1 MTVERLA
8 GILRDEHRSTLTEVE
23 SKELLAAAGVPVV
36 ETRLARDR
44 TEAAAAGRSL
54 GFPVGLKICSPQI
67 VHKSDCGGV
76 RLGLNTPGEIQEA
89 YDGIMAAVRRHHPQA
104 VIHGVA
110 VQKMAPPGVET
121 IIGVSRDPHFGHV
134 IMFGLGGVFVEVLKD
149 VTFRIIP
156 VTLKDAQEMIT
167 EIKGYPLLCGYRG
180 RDPVNLEALAGM
192 ICKVSAVVE
201 DDPRIN
207 ELDLNPVFA
216 GVDGA
221 VAADARIA
229 LAG

>member
-1 MTVERLA
+1 MTVERLNEML
-8 GILRDEHRSTLTEVE
+8 GDEHRSTLTEVE
-23 SKELLAAAGVPVV
+23 SKELLAAAGIPVV

-44 TEAAAAGRSL
+44 REAAATGLSM
-54 GFPVGLKICSPQI
+54 GFPVALKICSPQI

-76 RLGLNTPGEIQEA
+76 RLGLNTPEEIQEA
-89 YDGIMAAVRRHHPQA
+89 YDGIMEAARRHHPRA

-149 VTFRIIP
+149 VTFRIVP
-156 VTLKDAQEMIT
+156 VTPKDAQEMIT

-180 RDPVNLEALAGM
+180 RDPVNLDALADL
-192 ICKVSAVVE
+192 ICRVSALVGN
-201 DDPRIN
+201 DPRIS

-216 GVDGA
+216 VRRGP
-221 VAADARIA
+221 
-229 LAG
+229 